1 MKASIINEAK
11 NVESNNSNNRPSR
24 RASDNSTG
32 WFKTDQNVQRCI
44 VAHAIADS
52 QSDKDTFE
60 NAMVLEAD
68 WGLGRNSLNIIY
80 MTTAC
85 TNLASKRSVEN
96 AYTTG
101 RNDGYPGV
109 HPGHTPYINTED
121 WGGTMV
127 MGKPSWMTS
136 KCYPSYGNNQTT
148 GWPKAE
154 GYFNTRY
161 VYAHSEFTPQQTM
174 RGKMALNGYL
184 YGLTKNSSPADFD
197 GDYDVD
203 LLDLDVL
210 ANSWLKVP
218 ADAGYDSRANL
229 YDDPSGIID
238 FSDFA
243 VFANT
248 W

>member
-1 MKASIINEAK
+1 
-11 NVESNNSNNRPSR
+11 
-24 RASDNSTG
+24 
-32 WFKTDQNVQRCI
+32 
-44 VAHAIADS
+44 
-52 QSDKDTFE
+52 
-60 NAMVLEAD
+60 
-68 WGLGRNSLNIIY
+68 